1 VNNFTIPDQSSMAAA
16 ELAIKTFE
24 QVDIAISLWT
34 APAVLHACNACSQQW
49 MSLPRDQMMGTSVQA
64 LFGDAI
70 WQQLEPHFRQAF
82 SGEASTY
89 DRLATRSDGV
99 LSWLRVKLT
108 PAVWERGKVTAI
120 FATSIAIDDHVRS
133 VQTAQLG
140 EARVQRVL
148 NSVDMP
154 IGCWDA
160 DAQLIY
166 CNEPYL
172 QWARRGREAL
182 LGRTL
187 SQLYGPDAWQAAQ
200 GAFALAFKGEKADY
214 TRMIRHH
221 EYEHWMRITVFPDF
235 DADGR
240 VSCVY
245 TIAFDIDAEVRAIDA
260 LENSRKKLDALA
272 ANIPHPMTYF
282 DRDFVYRF
290 VNKAFA
296 QRHRLDPQQVVGR
309 TVQEVRGDQV
319 WQEHLPYLQRA
330 LSGSE
335 ARYERQVTLADGGK
349 RWTRS
354 SYMPDMDES
363 GNVRGIYSSSFDIDE
378 LKLAQEALRA
388 SADRDPLTDVFNRRY
403 LVGRLDA
410 WFAGRA
416 ANESGSGAL
425 ALVFVDLD
433 GFKRINDEAGH
444 PAGDAALKTVAQRLA
459 ALVPENGLVARFGG
473 DEFVLLSFDCGSAAL
488 ASLAD
493 HVVAAA
499 SMPLG
504 FEKHKLV
511 LSASAGIALAPAH
524 ANTAL
529 TLLKRADEA
538 MYCAKRAGKNGWAIC
553 QGPDAATVQ
562 TAVA

>member
-1 VNNFTIPDQSSMAAA
+1 MAAA

-34 APAVLHACNACSQQW
+34 APAVLHACNACAQQW
-49 MSLPRDQMMGTSVQA
+49 MHLPREITIGSSVQEH
-64 LFGDAI
+64 FGAAI
-70 WQQLEPHFRQAF
+70 WQQLEPHFSRAF
-82 SGEASTY
+82 SGHASTY

-108 PAVWERGKVTAI
+108 PAVWEQGKVIAI
-120 FATSIAIDDHVRS
+120 FATSIAIDDHIRS

-172 QWARRGREAL
+172 QWARRGRDAL

-200 GAFALAFKGEKADY
+200 GAFALAFKGEKANY

-221 EYEHWMRITVFPDF
+221 EREHWMRITVFPDF
-235 DADGR
+235 DADGS
-240 VSCVY
+240 VPCVY

-272 ANIPHPMTYF
+272 ANIPHPMSYF

-290 VNKAFA
+290 MNKATL
-296 QRHRLDPQQVVGR
+296 QGRRLGEKDVIGR
-309 TVQEVRGDQV
+309 TVKDVRGEAL
-319 WQEHLPYLQRA
+319 WQEHLPYVERA
-330 LSGSE
+330 LAGQE
-335 ARYERQVTLADGGK
+335 ARYERQVMLPDGSTC
-349 RWTRS
+349 WMRS
-354 SYMPDMDES
+354 SYTPDFDDD
-363 GNVRGIYSSSFDIDE
+363 GKVRGIYSASFDIDE

-403 LVGRLDA
+403 LVRRLDA
-410 WFAGRA
+410 WFAA
-416 ANESGSGAL
+416 HAVNESGDGAL

-488 ASLAD
+488 GALAD
-493 HVVAAA
+493 QVVAAA

-524 ANTAL
+524 ADTAL

-553 QGPDAATVQ
+553 EGPDAATVQ

>member
-1 VNNFTIPDQSSMAAA
+1 MAAA
-16 ELAIKTFE
+16 ELAIKAFE

-49 MSLPRDQMMGTSVQA
+49 MSLPRDQMMGSSVQE
-64 LFGDAI
+64 LFGNAI

-82 SGEASTY
+82 GGQANTY

-99 LSWLRVKLT
+99 FSWLRVKLT
-108 PAVWERGKVTAI
+108 PAVWEHGKVIAI
-120 FATSIAIDDHVRS
+120 FATAIAIDDHIRS

-148 NSVDMP
+148 NSIDMP

-166 CNEPYL
+166 CNQPYL

-187 SQLYGPDAWQAAQ
+187 SQLYGADAWQAARS
-200 GAFALAFKGEKADY
+200 AFALAFKGEKADY

-221 EYEHWMRITVFPDF
+221 EQEHWMRITVFPDF
-235 DADGR
+235 DADGS

-245 TIAFDIDAEVRAIDA
+245 TIAFDIDAEVRAIEA

-290 VNKAFA
+290 VNKAFV
-296 QRHRLDPQQVVGR
+296 QRHRLIAQDVVGKAVR
-309 TVQEVRGDQV
+309 DVRGDDV
-319 WQEHLPYLQRA
+319 WREHLPYVEQA
-330 LSGSE
+330 LSGRE
-335 ARYERQVTLADGGK
+335 ARYERQVILADGTR

-354 SYMPDMDES
+354 SYMPDKDEDGS
-363 GNVRGIYSSSFDIDE
+363 VRGIYSSSFDIDE

-403 LVGRLDA
+403 LVKRLDA
-410 WFAGRA
+410 WFAA
-416 ANESGSGAL
+416 HCANADEGGGAL

-444 PAGDAALKTVAQRLA
+444 AAGDAALKTVAQRLS
-459 ALVPENGLVARFGG
+459 ALVPQDGLVARFGG

-488 ASLAD
+488 GALANQ
-493 HVVAAA
+493 VIAAA

-511 LSASAGIALAPAH
+511 LSASAGVALAPAH

-553 QGPDAATVQ
+553 EGPDAATVQ